1 MMARSMLGEVG
12 RLVMR
17 ERCAVCVRD
26 SLLLQMLDASLVC
39 LDELE
44 RLSSCVDAPGDLEP
58 R

>member
-1 MMARSMLGEVG
+1 MARFMLGEVG

-17 ERCAVCVRD
+17 ERCAVCVRG
-26 SLLLQMLDASLVC
+26 SLLLQMVDASLVC
-39 LDELE
+39 LHELE